1 MKKVYQ
7 LFFLL
12 IVLIN
17 CLCIFKQNNIQNEA
31 INEDTMHEINQDVA
45 GNENYKK
52 AEFEFASSENYQFFK
67 YDITTFPSSK
77 ILAFRFDFDVFAF
90 TNFQVLC
97 TSVESSTSDSQL
109 ISILKTLTPE
119 TSSCKEGYQSYAIHD
134 GIVKLD
140 EKKTKLGI
148 ALYSESFAFSGRINL
163 RITERVLGTDESKP
177 MEDESYSLVPFTID
191 IQKFR
196 DLPKSKILF
205 YSYSRVLQMYHAES
219 DTPYPEQLFS
229 GNVLSVYTNPN
240 MVRQKYHNAMIMTL
254 LVNPMGFA
262 NLGEEFKFEVKLFE
276 SNYLLDYYVSSNSE
290 GRPDNSPLLINM
302 TECTRIY
309 YVILNYNKAE
319 GSKTLVMDQIY
330 GKMTYLSVATSFT
343 QSTWDEM
350 LDKDMTAIDLN

>member
-1 MKKVYQ
+1 M
-7 LFFLL
+7 
-12 IVLIN
+12 
-17 CLCIFKQNNIQNEA
+17 
-31 INEDTMHEINQDVA
+31 
-45 GNENYKK
+45 
-52 AEFEFASSENYQFFK
+52 
-67 YDITTFPSSK
+67 
-77 ILAFRFDFDVFAF
+77 
-90 TNFQVLC
+90 
-97 TSVESSTSDSQL
+97 
-109 ISILKTLTPE
+109 
-119 TSSCKEGYQSYAIHD
+119 
-134 GIVKLD
+134 
-140 EKKTKLGI
+140 
-148 ALYSESFAFSGRINL
+148 
-163 RITERVLGTDESKP
+163 GTDESTP
-177 MEDESYSLVPFTID
+177 MEEEFYSLVPFTID

-205 YSYSRVLQMYHAES
+205 YCYSRVLQMYHAES
-219 DTPYPEQLFS
+219 DSPYPEQLFS

-302 TECTRIY
+302 TECTSPY

-319 GSKTLVMDQIY
+319 PSKTLVIDQIY